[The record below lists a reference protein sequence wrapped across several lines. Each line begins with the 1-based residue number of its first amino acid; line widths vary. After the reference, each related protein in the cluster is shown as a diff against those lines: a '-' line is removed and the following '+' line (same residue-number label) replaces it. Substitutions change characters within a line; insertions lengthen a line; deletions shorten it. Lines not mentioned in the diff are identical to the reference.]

1 MENEVENYSVAV
13 LEETRKK
20 DLDCELFDGQEPN
33 VFISMLLR
41 QAQDLS
47 HGRCELIYRFVK

>member
-1 MENEVENYSVAV
+1 MENYSVAV

-41 QAQDLS
+41 QSQDLS
-47 HGRCELIYRFVK
+47 HGRCELIYQFVK